1 MRHGRNAGERISSV
15 VQELK
20 EKEISRLKNQKD
32 AMLKE
37 DARLSSWVDDDR
49 PLHQDSGGCTGVHCY
64 TLVTRSSP
72 CHMSKLA
79 QRSPQLPDVHMF
91 KEKYLEAKALKA
103 RIAKL
108 EL

>member
-1 MRHGRNAGERISSV
+1 MMRHGRNAGERISSV

-64 TLVTRSSP
+64 IGYTKFTMPHV
-72 CHMSKLA
+72 
-79 QRSPQLPDVHMF
+79 
-91 KEKYLEAKALKA
+91 
-103 RIAKL
+103 
-108 EL
+108 